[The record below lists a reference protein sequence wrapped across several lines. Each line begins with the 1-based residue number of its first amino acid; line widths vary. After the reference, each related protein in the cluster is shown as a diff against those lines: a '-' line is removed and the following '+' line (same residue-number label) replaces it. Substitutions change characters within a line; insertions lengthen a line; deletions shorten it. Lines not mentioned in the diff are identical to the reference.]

1 MKKYRKH
8 YLGHHFV
15 IITTKK
21 MCNINRTSFIL
32 FVCLNKTVKNNTG
45 YITATSLRKM
55 TFVLQQIP
63 ASENTLLAF
72 QKFTKI

>member
-21 MCNINRTSFIL
+21 LCNINRTSFIL
-32 FVCLNKTVKNNTG
+32 FVCLFKQDCKEQYRLHNCILLKEDDVHFATNT
-45 YITATSLRKM
+45 S
-55 TFVLQQIP
+55 
-63 ASENTLLAF
+63 
-72 QKFTKI
+72 